1 MLSQPYLDKRF
12 SERAAYFPI
21 SGEHLY
27 TVLHEVEN
35 PVGRVLLVGSFA
47 SERHYSYHPWVRWA
61 RYLAARQIEVLRY
74 DYRGVGESTGRFEE
88 MTFADWSDDVN
99 ALASWLSMRSPR
111 VPLVLHGLEI
121 GGILAGRSFQGGIGD
136 ALLLWS
142 PPATANHGLR
152 SSLLLWAGLEQL
164 WESSENRKPASDFI
178 RRMEQ
183 GSSVEVD
190 GYQWT
195 SQLWRE
201 SFDVRL
207 PDDLQDLVAQRSR
220 PVKVPKL
227 GREAAPL
234 VKPHITYDEVKDLDS
249 LYTEQFVWLSQVLPI
264 TAGGAA

>member
-1 MLSQPYLDKRF
+1 
-12 SERAAYFPI
+12 
-21 SGEHLY
+21 
-27 TVLHEVEN
+27 
-35 PVGRVLLVGSFA
+35 
-47 SERHYSYHPWVRWA
+47 
-61 RYLAARQIEVLRY
+61 
-74 DYRGVGESTGRFEE
+74 
-88 MTFADWSDDVN
+88 
-99 ALASWLSMRSPR
+99 
-111 VPLVLHGLEI
+111 
-121 GGILAGRSFQGGIGD
+121 
-136 ALLLWS
+136 LWS